1 MKKSSLLCLG
11 LIVLF
16 VAGCTTP
23 DVVDQEVAG
32 YTYFPLEAGRY
43 TEYEINEVRYTVT
56 SSTPKTTTYFLKEVC
71 GQPYAGLTG
80 VPQFP
85 IERYKK
91 GTLAANW
98 TLDSVWTAYRLP
110 DRAVRVENNTAFVK
124 MSFPLAEESTWN
136 GNLLNTYPEEAYKA
150 HFEVPSPTQKEF
162 PGSLTVVQRR
172 RFQSGLAVQTPRSVR
187 ARRGA
192 GLQGRYRLGILPGTR
207 LHRQWQDRHGHEPD
221 HQNHKLRK
229 AMTYLTM
236 ILPLYPLPFTW
247 ILYTYN
253 PAGCRTSQ

>member
-1 MKKSSLLCLG
+1 MRESGLICLG
-11 LIVLF
+11 LIVLL

-43 TEYEINEVRYTVT
+43 IEYEINEVQYTVT
-56 SSTPKTTTYFLKEVC
+56 SSTPKTITYFLKEVC

-80 VPQFP
+80 VQQFP

-124 MSFPLAEESTWN
+124 ITFPLAEESTWN
-136 GNLLNTYPEEAYKA
+136 GNLLNTYPAEAYKA
-150 HFEVPSPTQKEF
+150 HFEVPSPTQNEF
-162 PGSLTVVQRR
+162 PGSLTVVQRQDSSLVS
-172 RFQSGLAVQTPRSVR
+172 RFKRHEVYAPGVGLVYKEDTAWEYCQEPACIGSGKIDT
-187 ARRGA
+187 
-192 GLQGRYRLGILPGTR
+192 GTSR
-207 LHRQWQDRHGHEPD
+207 ITKIKSYGKE
-221 HQNHKLRK
+221 
-229 AMTYLTM
+229 
-236 ILPLYPLPFTW
+236 
-247 ILYTYN
+247 
-253 PAGCRTSQ
+253 

>member
-1 MKKSSLLCLG
+1 MAGRNEKSMKKSHLLFLG
-11 LIVLF
+11 LIVLL

-23 DVVDQEVAG
+23 DAVDQEIAG

-43 TEYEINEVRYTVT
+43 IEYEVEEVRYTVT
-56 SSTPKTTTYFLKEVC
+56 SSTPITTTYFLREVC
-71 GQPYAGLTG
+71 GPPYAGLTG

-98 TLDSVWTAYRLP
+98 VLDSVWTAYRLP

-136 GNLLNTYPEEAYKA
+136 GNLLNNYPEEAYKA

-162 PGSLTVVQRR
+162 PGSLTVVQREDSSPVSLYKR
-172 RFQSGLAVQTPRSVR
+172 HEVYAPGVGLVYKEDTAWEYCQEPACIGSGKIDTGMSRITKIKSY
-187 ARRGA
+187 GK
-192 GLQGRYRLGILPGTR
+192 
-207 LHRQWQDRHGHEPD
+207 E
-221 HQNHKLRK
+221 
-229 AMTYLTM
+229 
-236 ILPLYPLPFTW
+236 
-247 ILYTYN
+247 
-253 PAGCRTSQ
+253 